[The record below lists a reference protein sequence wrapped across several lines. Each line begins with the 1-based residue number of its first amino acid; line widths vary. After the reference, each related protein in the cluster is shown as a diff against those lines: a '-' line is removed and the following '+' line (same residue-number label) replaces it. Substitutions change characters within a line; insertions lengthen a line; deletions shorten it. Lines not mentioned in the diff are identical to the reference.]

1 MITIRNVDLPRIS
14 ADSEPV
20 PDVGPTAP
28 EHDTQPAPRVPLRE
42 DSEMTSLMIDPTT
55 RSTKG
60 RVPLSVVIIA
70 ENEEEWIRECI
81 ESVLTA
87 CRDLLAYEVILVDSM
102 STDRT
107 VERASEYPITIL
119 QIPEKY
125 AISCGAGRYVG
136 DQVASGEFVCH
147 VDGDMTLTET
157 WLPRAIE
164 YLTDHADTAAVEGCL
179 DRSTQ
184 TDVREVNKVGGVM
197 LYDARALASVG
208 GFDPYLLGYEDV
220 DVGFKLTTAGYRL
233 VRLPDVSAEHHDE
246 DGVLVEPLR
255 RWRQGYTIAP
265 GQAIRKHIRSPA
277 VVQLLIRRQ
286 QYNLGLLAWAATG
299 VASASSAPRR
309 AGWLLFSILA
319 FIVVASKLGVGGAIN
334 FVAAKAFGIVGLVG
348 GLFRPTPDPDTFPME
363 AVEVVASGQTLDGQ
377 NCHY

>member
-1 MITIRNVDLPRIS
+1 
-14 ADSEPV
+14 
-20 PDVGPTAP
+20 
-28 EHDTQPAPRVPLRE
+28 
-42 DSEMTSLMIDPTT
+42 MTSLAIDPTT
-55 RSTKG
+55 RSAKG

-81 ESVLTA
+81 ESVFAA
-87 CRDLLAYEVILVDSM
+87 CRDVPAYEVILVDSA

-119 QIPEKY
+119 RIPEEH

-136 DQVASGEFVCH
+136 DQVASGELVCH

-164 YLTDHADTAAVEGCL
+164 YLDDHADTAAVEGCL

-197 LYDARALASVG
+197 LYDARTLASVG
-208 GFDPYLLGYEDV
+208 GFDPYLLGHEDI
-220 DVGFKLTTAGYRL
+220 DVGFKLTTAGHRL

-246 DGVLVEPLR
+246 GGVLVEPIR
-255 RWRQGYTIAP
+255 RWRQGYTIAA
-265 GQAIRKHIRSPA
+265 GQAIRKHVGSPA
-277 VVQLLIRRQ
+277 VVRLLIRRQ
-286 QYNLGLLAWAATG
+286 RYKFGLLAWAAAG
-299 VASASSAPRR
+299 VASASSRPRR
-309 AGWLLFSILA
+309 AGWVLLSALA
-319 FIVVASKLGVGGAIN
+319 FVAVASKLGVTGAVN
-334 FVAAKAFGIVGLVG
+334 FVAAKTLGIVGLIV

-363 AVEVVASGQTLDGQ
+363 VVEVVASGETLHGDR
-377 NCHY
+377 